1 MKSVRCSVPEAPDV
15 PVDNICPLAR
25 VTKCGFPAD
34 KNLPT
39 FYASET
45 TPASSIYYDA
55 IYEHRRA
62 NMAAAGK
69 SGCLWNE
76 QGVAVETQYRNPQ
89 SGRCHDRALSRPHRL
104 SR

>member
-15 PVDNICPLAR
+15 PVDNNCPSSVSQNTDFL
-25 VTKCGFPAD
+25 TT
-34 KNLPT
+34 KNLRT

-45 TPASSIYYDA
+45 TRASSIYYDA
-55 IYEHRRA
+55 IYEYRRA
-62 NMAAAGK
+62 NMAAAGE

-76 QGVAVETQYRNPQ
+76 QGAAVETQFRNPQ
-89 SGRCHDRALSRPHRL
+89 SWRCHDRALSRPHRL